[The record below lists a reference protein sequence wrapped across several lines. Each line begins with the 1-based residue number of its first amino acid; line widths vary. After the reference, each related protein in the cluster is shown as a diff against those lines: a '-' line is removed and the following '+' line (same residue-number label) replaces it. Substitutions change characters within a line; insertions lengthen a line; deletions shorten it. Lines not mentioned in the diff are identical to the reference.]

1 MGCASSKDAAAVL
14 PTAPAD
20 GSPSK
25 SRSTSPRQN
34 ADGLTAKTLKSAA
47 RSGAAVLKL
56 VPARVPGDLS
66 AWASGLRDDR
76 EAEAWLE
83 AIQAALDALWEPIVS
98 KVDARLAAPGA
109 VPAYDTL
116 KPASLLALVRDVASV
131 PDQQQWPAA
140 AACDGLLRM
149 GAALWQRTQGPGRA
163 PSAEVEARFVNA
175 SLCRLLTFLSLA
187 LTGTVAVEDA
197 ESFDAKLDAWRT
209 LLTAFGLGR
218 PHLCALIDA
227 ASKGLLL
234 YMDAVVRGDTQLR
247 LTCER
252 GTALSEGTARQ
263 WEQSSCHRG
272 SASATHEGGQSRER
286 YPNPTLTLTL
296 TLL

>member
-14 PTAPAD
+14 PSAPAD
-20 GSPSK
+20 GSPAK
-25 SRSTSPRQN
+25 SRSTSPTRQN

-66 AWASGLRDDR
+66 AWASGLRDDK

-218 PHLCALIDA
+218 PHLCAL
-227 ASKGLLL
+227 
-234 YMDAVVRGDTQLR
+234 
-247 LTCER
+247 
-252 GTALSEGTARQ
+252 
-263 WEQSSCHRG
+263 
-272 SASATHEGGQSRER
+272 
-286 YPNPTLTLTL
+286 P
-296 TLL
+296 